1 MITVMMI
8 VTYNPEDRTF
18 TGWVITYPKYVQ
30 KYQQGAEV
38 KMFVAGEINKKAE
51 EAGTFISDKQ
61 FKDVLDQKG
70 EGAGIYLRFKTE
82 ENEAIE
88 IKAGFSYTSAA
99 NALANLNA
107 EAENLT
113 FDETEILFDNNLNL
127 LKYYLNNI
135 NLLQTYKKLAVKNKK
150 DEWIKF
156 LDFWIK
162 NKKNNEILLKKD
174 LEKFKKTE
182 DKNLLEL
189 IRLIIKNIK

>member
-1 MITVMMI
+1 MGFHKYTFPKSDSAYVILDIGNELGESGDVKDAE

-99 NALANLNA
+99 NAS
-107 EAENLT
+107 
-113 FDETEILFDNNLNL
+113 
-127 LKYYLNNI
+127 
-135 NLLQTYKKLAVKNKK
+135 
-150 DEWIKF
+150 
-156 LDFWIK
+156 
-162 NKKNNEILLKKD
+162 ILLCIVRG
-174 LEKFKKTE
+174 TAGG
-182 DKNLLEL
+182 NGV
-189 IRLIIKNIK
+189 RGR